1 MDERKNLR
9 RATELW
15 QEAYRYQMEGE
26 LDRAIDRYQRS
37 IDVCPTAEAHTFL
50 GWTLLPSALQS
61 ERRLP
66 GRHAPPGN
74 VHSADGWEKI
84 LLPII
89 ERSQVRGQT
98 VVVRADAAFA
108 LPALYEALERRGVAY
123 AIRLPANHVLE
134 RIPAQSRVFL
144 FHCYSRP
151 NTWRICKGLTDG

>member
-89 ERSQVRGQT
+89 ERSQVRGRPPSSEPT
-98 VVVRADAAFA
+98 RP
-108 LPALYEALERRGVAY
+108 LPSPPCTRPWSGGAWHTPSG
-123 AIRLPANHVLE
+123 
-134 RIPAQSRVFL
+134 
-144 FHCYSRP
+144 SRP
-151 NTWRICKGLTDG
+151 IMC